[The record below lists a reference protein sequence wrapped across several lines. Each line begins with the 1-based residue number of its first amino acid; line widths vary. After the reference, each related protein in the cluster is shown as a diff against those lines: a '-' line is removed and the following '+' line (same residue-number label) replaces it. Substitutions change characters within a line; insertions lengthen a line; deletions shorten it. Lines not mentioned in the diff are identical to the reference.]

1 MFIPI
6 PAYTNFEF
14 DVLYGIDVIVQR
26 PPMLM
31 PNMPYPN
38 TKRPPNTPDA
48 FIE

>member
-31 PNMPYPN
+31 PNMSRPYVN
-38 TKRPPNTPDA
+38 VYIRQRM
-48 FIE
+48 